1 MIGATPDR
9 QRDARHTVRG
19 TLERTMW
26 ASFGMIS
33 DTRTRQPRD
42 GTMQC
47 GIQPADIS
55 VIHRRF
61 KDAAHRVAHPG
72 ANNAFTHKE
81 SKNVKKIA
89 RINPA
94 PVDKGGPYQ
103 SYGSFQVMLDG
114 A

>member
-1 MIGATPDR
+1 
-9 QRDARHTVRG
+9 
-19 TLERTMW
+19 
-26 ASFGMIS
+26 
-33 DTRTRQPRD
+33 
-42 GTMQC
+42 MQC

-103 SYGSFQVMLDG
+103 SVKCFVRRKASATMVKVGLACPAVGKTELP
-114 A
+114 AT